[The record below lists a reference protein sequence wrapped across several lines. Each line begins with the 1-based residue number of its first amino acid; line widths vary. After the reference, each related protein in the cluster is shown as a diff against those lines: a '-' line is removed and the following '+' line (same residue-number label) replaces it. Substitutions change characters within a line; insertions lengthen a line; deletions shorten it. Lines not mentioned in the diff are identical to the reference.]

1 VFLAVQITSMTMIR
15 MIENHA
21 EQCGGIE
28 VYSSIVQVISK
39 LDRLI
44 DIMNGTWENN
54 RHVFKKCTNIHSPN
68 HPHLD
73 ELLDVVRLFY
83 RWKKEVGKEKE
94 LFIPETTFED
104 LCWMVFA
111 VVGVA
116 KEYLDKDESLVM
128 LQKKSGSDVC
138 ENHFGNIRAQGAKP
152 SAITAQQ
159 LTARGEAMRSNTFSG
174 KSKRNTSHIPKRYRK
189 DELNQPLER
198 NKRPK

>member
-1 VFLAVQITSMTMIR
+1 
-15 MIENHA
+15 
-21 EQCGGIE
+21 
-28 VYSSIVQVISK
+28 
-39 LDRLI
+39 
-44 DIMNGTWENN
+44 MNGTWENN
-54 RHVFKKCTNIHSPN
+54 RHVFKKKCTKIHSPN

-128 LQKKSGSDVC
+128 PQKKSGSDVC

-152 SAITAQQ
+152 SAITVQQ
-159 LTARGEAMRSNTFSG
+159 LTARGEMQCVPTLSVANQKGTLAISPKDTG
-174 KSKRNTSHIPKRYRK
+174 KMS
-189 DELNQPLER
+189 
-198 NKRPK
+198 